1 MARPGPGKAPLPKK
15 VAALLGYAYIDT
27 GAMYRTVTL
36 RFLESGL
43 PFSEAAVT
51 AIAEKISITFRYGNG
66 VNRVFADGEEVTDA
80 IRSLEVSRNVS
91 KVAAVGGVRT
101 AMVAA
106 QRKIGNQGG
115 VVMDGR
121 DIGTVVFPQAELKVF
136 LTASVEE
143 RARRRY
149 LELKEKGTEV
159 SLEDLGSQAISPGVM
174 EEALAGKLVH
184 TEKKKTALD
193 FFTGC
198 LCQLFDIT
206 CAPSLVLVRQQGYF
220 RKLLDFQPGNP
231 ESARQLDQVK
241 ERLEKVSGISS

>member
-1 MARPGPGKAPLPKK
+1 MKKIIIAIDGPAGAGKSTIAKK

-159 SLEDLGSQAISPGVM
+159 SLEDLEQRIAQRDALDENREISPLRCSEDARYLDSTSLTIDQV
-174 EEALAGKLVH
+174 
-184 TEKKKTALD
+184 TEKIA
-193 FFTGC
+193 
-198 LCQLFDIT
+198 
-206 CAPSLVLVRQQGYF
+206 AMAREVL
-220 RKLLDFQPGNP
+220 
-231 ESARQLDQVK
+231 
-241 ERLEKVSGISS
+241 